1 MFIKKKSRLSRSL
14 MKITLVEEE
23 IEGCLE
29 KEEEEEVVTD
39 NLSTRPLSNVL
50 SVIN

>member
-1 MFIKKKSRLSRSL
+1 
-14 MKITLVEEE
+14 MKITLVDEE

-39 NLSTRPLSNVL
+39 NLLTRPLSNIL